1 MRFQNDNSPIQAP
14 LQNVQASYIFLE
26 SIEKFFFALLIV
38 FYFILKDFFL
48 YLLFFTDLPED
59 GPTIETPRKQ
69 YQVGETADLMCI
81 AQTSNPATNLSW
93 YINGEPV
100 RYQSS
105 IEKVIPILEI
115 QSLSIK
121 IQQSSI

>member
-1 MRFQNDNSPIQAP
+1 M
-14 LQNVQASYIFLE
+14 QASYIFLE
-26 SIEKFFFALLIV
+26 SIEKFFCSLDIV
-38 FYFILKDFFL
+38 FYFILKDFFIS
-48 YLLFFTDLPED
+48 FFSDLPED

-100 RYQSS
+100 RYLSS
-105 IEKVIPILEI
+105 IQKKVMTILEF
-115 QSLSIK
+115 QGRDYYPFEK
-121 IQQSSI
+121 CHKM

>member
-1 MRFQNDNSPIQAP
+1 M
-14 LQNVQASYIFLE
+14 QASYIFLE
-26 SIEKFFFALLIV
+26 SIEKFFFCSLDRFLL
-38 FYFILKDFFL
+38 YFKRLFL

-100 RYQSS
+100 RYPSS